1 MIFFITLSTSKNI
14 QDKNIH
20 GIYFIFPDLYGFKEI
35 YFNFIKHSQHVRY
48 HIFKYR
54 VFHE

>member
-20 GIYFIFPDLYGFKEI
+20 GIYYIFSDLYGFKEI